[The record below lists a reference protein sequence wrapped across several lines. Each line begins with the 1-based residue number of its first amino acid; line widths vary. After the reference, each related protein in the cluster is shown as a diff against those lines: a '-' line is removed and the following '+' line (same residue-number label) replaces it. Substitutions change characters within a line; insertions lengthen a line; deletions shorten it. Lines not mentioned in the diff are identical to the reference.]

1 MRASRRQV
9 WHALVA
15 VTALVAGMLFVSS
28 ARTARGTDL
37 RSARGQR
44 LAELI
49 AAQQRRVEGLEATA
63 ARLRRE
69 VEDAT
74 GRVSQG
80 DARVAELRRLND
92 ALAVPVGL
100 SALKGRGLHVTL
112 DDAPRLAPG
121 EQRPGNPSP
130 DDLVVHEQD
139 VLAVVNSLWAG
150 GADAVAVMGDRIIG
164 TSAVRC
170 VGNTMLLHGKVY
182 SPPFVVEAIGDPAL
196 LQRALDSSPGVQ
208 HFLSFVEAYGVGYA
222 VTEIDE
228 ITVPAYDGA
237 LTLGSAEVAR

>member
-15 VTALVAGMLFVSS
+15 VTAMLAGLMFATS
-28 ARTARGTDL
+28 ASTARGTDL
-37 RSARGQR
+37 RTTRSVR
-44 LAELI
+44 LSELI
-49 AAQQRRVEGLEATA
+49 RDQQRRVGALEAHAT
-63 ARLRRE
+63 RLRRDIE
-69 VEDAT
+69 AATDA
-74 GRVSQG
+74 VSHG
-80 DARVAELRRLND
+80 DARVAEMQRAND
-92 ALAVPVGL
+92 ALAGPAGL
-100 SALKGRGLHVTL
+100 SPLVGRGVHVTL

-139 VLAVVNSLWAG
+139 ILAVINALWAG

-170 VGNTMLLHGKVY
+170 VGNTLLLHGRVY
-182 SPPFVVEAIGDPAL
+182 SPPFVVEAIGDPAR
-196 LQRALDSSPGVQ
+196 LQRALDEAPGVQ
-208 HFLSFVEAYGVGYA
+208 HFLSFVAAYGVGFA

-228 ITVPAYDGA
+228 IRVKGYEGA
-237 LTLGSAEVAR
+237 LSLKSARVAP

>member
-1 MRASRRQV
+1 MRTRRRQV

-15 VTALVAGMLFVSS
+15 VAALLAGLLFASS
-28 ARTARGTDL
+28 ANTARGTDL

-49 AAQQRRVEGLEATA
+49 VSQQRRVAALDAEA

-69 VEDAT
+69 VEAATDA
-74 GRVSQG
+74 VSRG
-80 DARVAELRRLND
+80 DARVAELRAAND
-92 ALAVPVGL
+92 LLAGPVGL
-100 SALKGRGLHVTL
+100 SPLKGPGLHITL

-121 EQRPGNPSP
+121 EQRPGNPTP

-139 VLAVVNSLWAG
+139 VLAVVNALWAG
-150 GADAVAVMGDRIIG
+150 GADAVAVMGDRIVA

-182 SPPFVVEAIGDPAL
+182 SPPFVVEAIGDRAL
-196 LQRALDSSPGVQ
+196 LQRALDESPGVKLFQ
-208 HFLSFVEAYGVGYA
+208 SFVAAYGVGFA

-228 ITVPAYDGA
+228 ISIRGYDGA
-237 LTLGSAEVAR
+237 LSLAAARVVP